1 MNENEIR
8 VIELPDDV
16 KKDIKLPVEEQRDRF
31 RWLLTATE
39 VNLC

>member
-16 KKDIKLPVEEQRDRF
+16 KKGIKLPVEEQRDRF
-31 RWLLTATE
+31 RWAA
-39 VNLC
+39 NSN

>member
-1 MNENEIR
+1 MNENKMR

-31 RWLLTATE
+31 RWTA
-39 VNLC
+39 NNN